1 MRGLTAGNNYI
12 ISYFDEDEREPIKI
26 KLKLSSIQKY
36 REYPKYIS
44 YNFHD
49 TSRIINHGRHPSYT
63 FISIYRVFTEG
74 EVVSNP
80 DEDGD
85 ELTKWY
91 VHPSDRNMNGGGK
104 RTKTRRAKSRRK
116 N

>member
-1 MRGLTAGNNYI
+1 MRGLTEDKSYV
-12 ISYFDEDEREPIKI
+12 ISYFDEDEREMITKE
-26 KLKLSSIQKY
+26 LNLSSIQ
-36 REYPKYIS
+36 RYPEYIS

-49 TSRIINHGRHPSYT
+49 TSRKINHGRHPSHT
-63 FISIYRVFTEG
+63 FFSIYRVFAESK
-74 EVVSNP
+74 VVSNP

-91 VHPSDRNMNGGGK
+91 VHPEKNANGGGK

>member
-1 MRGLTAGNNYI
+1 MRGLTEGKSYV
-12 ISYFDEDEREPIKI
+12 ISYFDEDEMITKE
-26 KLKLSSIQKY
+26 LKLSSIQ
-36 REYPKYIS
+36 RYPEYIS

-49 TSRIINHGRHPSYT
+49 TSRKINHGRHPSYT
-63 FISIYRVFTEG
+63 FFSIYRVFTESK
-74 EVVSNP
+74 VVSNP

-91 VHPSDRNMNGGGK
+91 VHPSDKNANGGGK